1 MPRQLLQP
9 GPIPLHHQVYLDL
22 RAGLDSREWAP
33 GERLPTER
41 TLAAEYGCSLITVR
55 RALDELVREGRL
67 ERTRGLGTFAK
78 LPPLVRDLA
87 QPLGFT
93 DEMRP
98 LGLHPYAVVVTA
110 RTEVATPAVGA
121 SLHLGLRASV
131 HFLERVRG
139 ADGVPFLLEQAYLP
153 AERFP
158 GLLDED
164 YTTASLYEVLERRYQ
179 CRVTLTRET
188 IAACLPSARE
198 ARLLNMPQ
206 STASL
211 WLQGIAYSSEV
222 PVEFSRT
229 IVSGERAR
237 YSIETVGGR
246 SRSAEPIPDSAEGS
260 APGPEANRR

>member
-1 MPRQLLQP
+1 MSRQPLQT
-9 GPIPLHHQVYLDL
+9 GPIPLHHQAYLDM
-22 RAGLDSREWAP
+22 RAALDSGEWP
-33 GERLPTER
+33 SGQQIPTEKK
-41 TLAAEYGCSLITVR
+41 LAADYGCSLITVR

-78 LPPLVRDLA
+78 EPPLVRDLA

-98 LGLHPYAVVVTA
+98 LGRRPYSFVVTA
-110 RTEVATPAVGA
+110 RTEPATPAVGA

-139 ADGVPFLLEQAYLP
+139 ADGVPYLLEQAYLP

-164 YTTASLYEVLERRYQ
+164 FTTASLYEVLERRYQ

-188 IAACLPSARE
+188 IAACIPSARE
-198 ARLLNMPQ
+198 TRLLKMPQ

-211 WLQGIAYSSEV
+211 WIEGIAYASEE

-229 IVSGERAR
+229 IVSGETAR
-237 YSIETVGGR
+237 YALETVGGR
-246 SRSAEPIPDSAEGS
+246 SRLAQPIAEPGA
-260 APGPEANRR
+260 APGPETNRR